1 MAEDVVDVL
10 ARQFRAESGRTFRP
24 CQTKHLPI
32 SGGDIGGSDNLEAFI
47 AEKGRE
53 ALELGLSEYEGRI
66 LAKRYGTNV
75 DRVFA
80 FAKEAVEGDTD
91 LPPFVF
97 AQYKYALMEEMIVKP
112 VDFFIR
118 RTGALFFNIDWVRQ
132 WKDLVIAEM
141 AKDLK
146 WTEEEKKM
154 YTEGI
159 GGRITGC
166 GHPH

>member
-1 MAEDVVDVL
+1 MSPNGTV
-10 ARQFRAESGRTFRP
+10 QTWIES
-24 CQTKHLPI
+24 
-32 SGGDIGGSDNLEAFI
+32 
-47 AEKGRE
+47 
-53 ALELGLSEYEGRI
+53 
-66 LAKRYGTNV
+66 
-75 DRVFA
+75 FA

-118 RTGALFFNIDWVRQ
+118 RTGALFFNIDWVRR

-154 YTEGI
+154 HTEELAVELRDAVTPIDGKNKCEKKQENRPPI
-159 GGRITGC
+159 QR
-166 GHPH
+166 